1 MLLTLVTDAILT
13 FKIAFSFPLHLRS
26 ISKFSSSSHDLI
38 SQDFMPQKMA
48 FGLSSANSAMEVI
61 KILDAKAV
69 LAMALLRATIPI

>member
-38 SQDFMPQKMA
+38 SQDFMPKKMV
-48 FGLSSANSAMEVI
+48 FGLSANSAMEVI